1 MNTGVLQRGSHYAVV
16 TGASSGLGY
25 ALASQLAQMKKPLIM
40 VALKGE
46 SLQEKALALK
56 LKFDTDIYTIEGD
69 LTEPLVRDELYEVV
83 SNKPTDLLILNAGI
97 GGSKPIEDASE
108 HWLGKIIDLNVKANA
123 LITFTL
129 LESLKKAPDAVIL
142 TISSMAALT
151 PMPYKAVYPASKAF
165 QSSWAM
171 GLDAEL
177 SVNTR
182 VRSLVVYPGGML
194 TNEDVQKRLKR
205 QSWLG
210 KKTVLPVEL
219 VAKKAL
225 EGIEEGRGR
234 IIPGWANQ
242 LNYILFKFIP
252 WKFRSKA
259 LIGFMKTELDMH

>member
-1 MNTGVLQRGSHYAVV
+1 MKSRVLQRRSHYAVV

-25 ALASQLAQMKKPLIM
+25 ALAAQLAQMKKPLIL

-46 SLQEKALALK
+46 SLQEKANLLQM
-56 LKFDTDIYTIEGD
+56 KFGVDICTLEGD
-69 LTEPLVRDELYEVV
+69 LTDDIVKSELQALVAAT
-83 SNKPTDLLILNAGI
+83 PTDLLILNAGI

-123 LITFTL
+123 LITFML
-129 LESLKKAPDAVIL
+129 LESLKKAPEAVIL

-151 PMPYKAVYPASKAF
+151 PMPYKGVYPASKAF

-194 TNEDVQKRLKR
+194 TNEDVQKRLIR

-210 KKTVLPVEL
+210 KKTILPVEL

-225 EGIEEGRGR
+225 NGIEEGRSR

-242 LNYILFKFIP
+242 LNYVLFKFIP

-259 LIGFMKTELDMH
+259 LIGFMKTELNLH

>member
-1 MNTGVLQRGSHYAVV
+1 MKTSVLQRRSHYAVV

-25 ALASQLAQMKKPLIM
+25 AFAFQLAQIKKPLIL

-46 SLQEKALALK
+46 SLQEKASLLK
-56 LKFDTDIYTIEGD
+56 TKFGVDISTIEGD
-69 LTEPLVRDELYEVV
+69 LTDPLVKSELQALVAE
-83 SNKPTDLLILNAGI
+83 KPTDLLILNAGI

-123 LITFTL
+123 LITFAL
-129 LESLKKAPDAVIL
+129 LENLKKAPDAVIL
-142 TISSMAALT
+142 TVSSMAALT
-151 PMPYKAVYPASKAF
+151 PMPFKAVYPASKAF

-177 SVNTR
+177 SDHTR
-182 VRSLVVYPGGML
+182 VRSLVLYPGGML
-194 TNEDVQKRLKR
+194 TNEDVQERLKR

-210 KKTVLPVEL
+210 RKTILPVEL
-219 VAKKAL
+219 VAQKAL
-225 EGIEEGRGR
+225 KGIEEGRSR

-242 LNYILFKFIP
+242 LNYVLFKFIP

-259 LIGFMKTELDMH
+259 LVRFMKTELDMH